1 MWSLPFGLTL
11 GTRSP
16 LAIAAVSIPI
26 FTGTI
31 GHYFLETAVSNRLND
46 RLRVAMVEES
56 PPERPNTNL
65 WLASLGQVFQMMASS
80 QTDSQLFFGPLVVVM
95 GAEAVTKDDKF
106 PGPGAG
112 NTIKIPRTAKSECLS
127 GSLLHNVLDLVLNPH
142 IDSHWS
148 NLVTQALQISEPVKH
163 RLAPEWFQ
171 RRRIQMFTLA
181 LLRHLPL
188 PDEEVARQN
197 VAAEDVTTNLRGS
210 QPLTVLLPAWPS
222 EGQCEAAT
230 MIQQLLE
237 RRVQVALPGEGL
249 GLHQLQPRMLAL
261 EKQFYGPVSQTMPN
275 APTVVYA
282 QDPGSGSENDMS
294 QGAETAQRENVLGP
308 TPDQGSYQEG
318 NQKGN
323 EDSNGTLGVA
333 SREVGARQGV
343 VMVVWPP
350 VEDVICAADS
360 SDAAALRSLE
370 AALQDPTSDGHMPG
384 WEPTFLWDVL
394 SRIASPPTVGIMEK
408 GLEELQASGHP
419 SHGEAWDA
427 LTECLLGSSFGD
439 QQLEAL
445 LDAGLV
451 RYTEPVVV
459 HAGDLQG
466 GVAHPQGVVGITA
479 SDSMLQAFRGLQVL
493 SAGDRDEMPK
503 AKCMLHIIRTV
514 F

>member
-1 MWSLPFGLTL
+1 
-11 GTRSP
+11 
-16 LAIAAVSIPI
+16 
-26 FTGTI
+26 
-31 GHYFLETAVSNRLND
+31 
-46 RLRVAMVEES
+46 
-56 PPERPNTNL
+56 
-65 WLASLGQVFQMMASS
+65 MASS

-106 PGPGAG
+106 PG
-112 NTIKIPRTAKSECLS
+112 
-127 GSLLHNVLDLVLNPH
+127 
-142 IDSHWS
+142 
-148 NLVTQALQISEPVKH
+148 
-163 RLAPEWFQ
+163 PEWFQ

-197 VAAEDVTTNLRGS
+197 VAAEDVTTNLR
-210 QPLTVLLPAWPS
+210 
-222 EGQCEAAT
+222 GQCEAAT

-451 RYTEPVVV
+451 RSGSRLYTTSGVQKLITPDLEDAEPSHLEARAMTHSRVLRAAVV
-459 HAGDLQG
+459 
-466 GVAHPQGVVGITA
+466 I
-479 SDSMLQAFRGLQVL
+479 
-493 SAGDRDEMPK
+493 
-503 AKCMLHIIRTV
+503 
-514 F
+514 